1 MELPFLNF
9 KFEFG
14 ARNLLNF
21 GSFYVIGAILNN
33 RQSQTH
39 TLSLIWETERATSKP
54 LMKAIAENNHSIVL
68 VPAFFVSLS
77 G

>member
-21 GSFYVIGAILNN
+21 ESFYVIGAILNS

-39 TLSLIWETERATSKP
+39 ALSHLGNREG
-54 LMKAIAENNHSIVL
+54 H
-68 VPAFFVSLS
+68 
-77 G
+77 